1 MRERLEA
8 HGFRLTGVLDEDV
21 MEDTLVAG
29 RAQAKQLGLPRLHE
43 PDRAPVAA
51 HTHEARIVVCVRA
64 EGPHG
69 WLFYGHPHVVLA
81 RKVNQRVG
89 DPKGVDVGKEKVL
102 PDRHVAQHVR
112 GARRHHLLVRI
123 ASEHSRL

>member
-1 MRERLEA
+1 MSVSEMTRKPIP
-8 HGFRLTGVLDEDV
+8 DEDV
-21 MEDTLVAG
+21 MEHTLVAG

-89 DPKGVDVGKEKVL
+89 DPKGVDVGKRRFFPTVMW
-102 PDRHVAQHVR
+102 RSMCVAR
-112 GARRHHLLVRI
+112 AAIICLY
-123 ASEHSRL
+123 A